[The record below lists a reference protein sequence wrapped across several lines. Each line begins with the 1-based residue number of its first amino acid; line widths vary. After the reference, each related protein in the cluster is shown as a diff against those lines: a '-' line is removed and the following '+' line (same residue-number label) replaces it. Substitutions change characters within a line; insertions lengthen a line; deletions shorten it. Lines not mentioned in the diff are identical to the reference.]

1 MTALSGIKVVDLSR
15 VLAGPFC
22 SVLLADMG
30 ADVIKIEPPGRGDQ
44 LRGQGAF
51 VNGMSAYFAQF
62 NRNKRSVTIDLY
74 SDAGKA
80 ILCDL
85 IRDAD
90 VLLENYRPGVLDQM
104 GFDAAKLKALNP
116 DLIVGSINGYGSDG
130 PYVDRPS
137 FDFIAQA
144 MSGFMSV
151 NGPEGEPPLRAAP
164 PMGDLIAGL
173 YTAFGIACALINRN
187 QDTATGGQRVESSL
201 VGGFVSMLAYLSA
214 EYFATGNVPARTG
227 NDHPVLCPYGLFR
240 ASDGDVA
247 IAPAGEVFV
256 QRLFKEI
263 DLTHLFDDPD
273 FADND
278 ARMRNRM
285 RMNAIVDE
293 RISKQTVDFWI
304 ETLNAAGVPSGRVQD
319 LDALFKDPQLL
330 SQDMVLSVDHPGHGP
345 IRMTGFPVKMSET
358 PCTVRLPAPE
368 LGADTDAVLRNLG
381 YDTAKIAALRKDGVL

>member
-1 MTALSGIKVVDLSR
+1 MTALTGIKVVDLSR

-30 ADVIKIEPPGRGDQ
+30 ADVIKVEPPGRGDQ

-51 VNGMSAYFAQF
+51 VNGISAYFAQF
-62 NRNKRSVTIDLY
+62 NRNKRSITIDLY
-74 SDAGKA
+74 AEAGKA
-80 ILCDL
+80 ILSDL

-90 VLLENYRPGVLDQM
+90 VLVENYRPGVLDQM

-151 NGPEGEPPLRAAP
+151 NGAAEDAPLRAGP

-187 QDTATGGQRVESSL
+187 QAGAAGGQRVESSL

-214 EYFATGNVPARTG
+214 EYFATGTVPARTG
-227 NDHPVLCPYGLFR
+227 NDHPVLCPYGLYR

-247 IAPAGEVFV
+247 IAPAGDVFV
-256 QRLFKEI
+256 NRLFEKLE
-263 DLTHLFDDPD
+263 LTSLYDNPD

-278 ARMRNRM
+278 ARMRNRP

-293 RISKQTVDFWI
+293 KIGAQSVDHWI
-304 ETLNAAGVPSGRVQD
+304 ETLNAAGVPCGRVQD

-330 SQDMVLSVDHPGHGP
+330 SQNMVLSVDHPGHGP
-345 IRMTGFPVKMSET
+345 VRMTGFPVKMSET

-368 LGADTDAVLRNLG
+368 LGADTDTVLRELG
-381 YDTAKIAALRKDGVL
+381 YDDDRITALRNDGVL